1 MQAGAS
7 SGIVEPV
14 RGILL
19 CYTSVLC
26 PAVTRRIW
34 HILGLVIARIYNDL
48 DNQIIGDLHCSRAQV
63 NVINP
68 RSRWD
73 LFFLIYTFMV
83 LVELD
88 VGNIM
93 PYVIREAPSTTSFCH
108 DDSMLI
114 LLFPSRYDINPE
126 KVDYAD
132 RFESCNTL
140 HKVTFYEAG
149 N

>member
-1 MQAGAS
+1 M
-7 SGIVEPV
+7 
-14 RGILL
+14 
-19 CYTSVLC
+19 
-26 PAVTRRIW
+26 RRIW

-114 LLFPSRYDINPE
+114 LLFLTSPDINPRR
-126 KVDYAD
+126 VIT
-132 RFESCNTL
+132 RVGSR
-140 HKVTFYEAG
+140 EAVRCISEQDLTEAIEFCRPRHG
-149 N
+149 SQSDHGFVYCR